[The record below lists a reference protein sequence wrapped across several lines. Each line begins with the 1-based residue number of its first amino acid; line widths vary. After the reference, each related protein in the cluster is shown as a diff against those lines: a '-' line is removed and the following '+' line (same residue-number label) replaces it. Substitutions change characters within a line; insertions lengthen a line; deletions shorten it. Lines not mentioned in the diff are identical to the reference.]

1 MRMFTACTTW
11 RYVLVGLF
19 LVGGCGRDGS
29 DPATHSQEP
38 VVNPPPPVPVLG
50 LVTLDFSGTFGG
62 GGMATGSFTYDKT
75 APPQATDVRGL
86 APNATYP
93 LTAWTFTVTGGAIL
107 PSSIFMNGVPGHS
120 AEFCV
125 GTCVF
130 SAAPVI
136 ELSFLNDA
144 GLLLQLTFDLL
155 DPTPLTSPPA
165 DLSEWGG
172 IEQSLY
178 RIPCPVCVPVAIFNA
193 GTLTVSP

>member
-1 MRMFTACTTW
+1 MHAM
-11 RYVLVGLF
+11 RYVLAGLF
-19 LVGGCGRDGS
+19 FVAGCGGDGS
-29 DPATHSQEP
+29 EPTPSQVPEP
-38 VVNPPPPVPVLG
+38 ISPPPVAIPIA
-50 LVTLDFSGTFGG
+50 LDFSGAFGG

-75 APPQATDVRGL
+75 AMSLATNVREL

-93 LTAWTFTVTGGAIL
+93 LTSWTFTVTGGAIL
-107 PSSIFMNGVPGHS
+107 PSSTFMNGVPGHS

-144 GLLLQLTFDLL
+144 GLLLHLTFDLL

-165 DLSEWGG
+165 DLSEWGSMR
-172 IEQSLY
+172 QSVY
-178 RIPCPVCVPVAIFNA
+178 RKPCPVCVPVAIFSEGA
-193 GTLTVSP
+193 LTAPPLK